1 MIDLEAIRARD
12 AKFSIPAMWVAIDG
26 PCAGTDRSDL
36 LRYVDELLR
45 VVEQRASEC
54 AECGGS
60 GRLTI
65 YAHETHIG
73 DLGSPI
79 GDEPCFFCADLRE
92 VLPG

>member
-1 MIDLEAIRARD
+1 MTREQLAAIRARD

-45 VVEQRASEC
+45 VVDRRASMC
-54 AECGGS
+54 SWCGGR
-60 GRLTI
+60 GERM
-65 YAHETHIG
+65 THPAG
-73 DLGSPI
+73 ATG
-79 GDEPCFFCADLRE
+79 PCESCTDLRE

>member
-1 MIDLEAIRARD
+1 MTRTDLDAIRARD
-12 AKFSIPAMWVAIDG
+12 AETPEWMT
-26 PCAGTDRSDL
+26 AGGSAVCTDRRAL
-36 LRYVDELLR
+36 LAYVEELLR
-45 VVEQRASEC
+45 VVERCASEC

-65 YAHETHIG
+65 FAHKTHIG

-92 VLPG
+92 VLG

>member
-1 MIDLEAIRARD
+1 MTRDELDAIRARD

-60 GRLTI
+60 GIVRWLENDGTEHG
-65 YAHETHIG
+65 YEQQEQCQ
-73 DLGSPI
+73 S
-79 GDEPCFFCADLRE
+79 CADLRA